1 MNENGALFA
10 SFECFRGVCEK
21 QVWGCQKSRDDFKDP
36 SCFVCFGCFVDNFFL
51 KAIDQ
56 LLTYQHENDILQVR
70 ILQGGLPWTQ

>member
-1 MNENGALFA
+1 MKGSDRFPFL
-10 SFECFRGVCEK
+10 K
-21 QVWGCQKSRDDFKDP
+21 HP
-36 SCFVCFGCFVDNFFL
+36 CFVCFGCFVDNFFL